1 MTELPSEEVKLTVP
15 WGHIAAKT
23 YGSSKGKPVLM
34 VHGQLDNAGT
44 FTRLMKYLPMDG
56 FYYVC
61 IDLPGHGWSSHFP
74 SWQILNY
81 LSYVYALHFILEA
94 LKWKTCIY
102 IGHSMGGKIGLM
114 FSAFQPHRIKKVI
127 VIDTFLLDNELNYS
141 LIKHFKNTYAY
152 LIKANNVKLYTKE
165 EILYALKNLRRNT
178 LNSEAANAVFEHAVT
193 EVNGKYKY
201 NRDIRL
207 KYGLFLQ
214 ENEYIQFIHKL
225 AVPIYIFVA
234 SNGLLNIEMNR
245 KKFKALL
252 NEINPKTKL
261 QIINVDGNHDV
272 HNNNP
277 ENIGPF
283 ICEILITD
291 YSSKL

>member
-1 MTELPSEEVKLTVP
+1 MTELPCEEVKLTVP

>member
-1 MTELPSEEVKLTVP
+1 MTELPCEEVKLTVP

-81 LSYVYALHFILEA
+81 LNYVYALHFILEA

>member
-1 MTELPSEEVKLTVP
+1 MTELPSKEVKLTVP

-81 LSYVYALHFILEA
+81 LNYVYALHFILEA

-127 VIDTFLLDNELNYS
+127 VIDVFLLDNELNYS

-207 KYGLFLQ
+207 KHGLFLQ

-245 KKFKALL
+245 KKFNALL